1 MGRRKKENLNVKPA
15 RQEYEDKLK
24 PMRRLT
30 KGWKTIKAILYEDWT
45 FEKWNNYH
53 WNRSYIQ
60 GKWDIQIYT
69 MTYSEKYTDEWTYI
83 VRIAEEWDT
92 LLGNT
97 IEFETNKKTEMYP
110 MFWFED
116 RKIG

>member
-30 KGWKTIKAILYEDWT
+30 KDWKTIKAILYEDWT
-45 FEKWNNYH
+45 YEKRENYH
-53 WNRSYIQ
+53 SQRFYSQWRWELQVFEVTGSVQYKDDWTYKVMFSDEEWKSYI
-60 GKWDIQIYT
+60 
-69 MTYSEKYTDEWTYI
+69 
-83 VRIAEEWDT
+83 
-92 LLGNT
+92 
-97 IEFETNKKTEMYP
+97 FETDKKTEVFP
-110 MFWFED
+110 CFWFED